1 MMMNRVLWDFINT
14 GKVVS
19 FMNDVIMRI
28 EGEEEYDEIVEE
40 VVKRLVENDL
50 YMKPEK
56 CKQKVREVG
65 FLEVIIRIEDIKI
78 EEEKVKGLLDWPTSK
93 GIKDIQKFLKLANYY
108 WQLIK
113 DFMSISKPLYD
124 LVKKDQK

>member
-1 MMMNRVLWDFINT
+1 MIFTTIEGLFKPIVIFFKLTNSPAMFQMMMNRILWDFINT

-19 FMNDVIMRI
+19 FINDVIMRA

-56 CKQKVREVG
+56 CK
-65 FLEVIIRIEDIKI
+65 
-78 EEEKVKGLLDWPTSK
+78 
-93 GIKDIQKFLKLANYY
+93 
-108 WQLIK
+108 
-113 DFMSISKPLYD
+113 
-124 LVKKDQK
+124 